1 MYVPFHLCYDFLLF
15 GILRLKDNSST
26 QAIEVRTP
34 PSGVKAQ
41 WVRIELR
48 KVETLPGGGDTNKFY
63 DYVGPSPVTLW
74 TAPDEYNI
82 LRTVS
87 PTFNSTHLF
96 LAMFR

>member
-1 MYVPFHLCYDFLLF
+1 MKGVRNPLVLLPCTPRS
-15 GILRLKDNSST
+15 LTSAR

-34 PSGVKAQ
+34 SPGVKAQ

-48 KVETLPGGGDTNKFY
+48 KVETLPGGGDQNTFY

-74 TAPDEYNI
+74 SAPDEYNI

-87 PTFNSTHLF
+87 QSPRQRY
-96 LAMFR
+96 MC